1 MGTFIHGILARSLL
15 YNSKMPRFDP
25 WNNERF
31 GYPRKDSPAFQRE
44 WKPLS
49 SSGVL
54 IDSIGTGVEQTIV
67 VDPSSV
73 GVSGT
78 VYLWGLSYVAATAD
92 VQAVTVKDVNDK
104 EIITAVATQNGPY
117 FLQLSTPI
125 QITEN
130 SGLKVYSLRS
140 DAASYITPFYTTT
153 HLKYE

>member
-1 MGTFIHGILARSLL
+1 MGK
-15 YNSKMPRFDP
+15 YDP

-31 GYPRKDSPAFQRE
+31 GYPRKDAPAFQRE

-54 IDSIGTGVEQTIV
+54 LATIGTGEQTIV
-67 VDPSSV
+67 KDPSSV

-78 VYLWGLSYVAATAD
+78 IYLWGLSYVAATDTA
-92 VQAVTVKDVNDK
+92 QAVTVKDVNDK

-125 QITEN
+125 QITVN
-130 SGLKVYSLRS
+130 SGLKVKGLQSTT
-140 DAASYITPFYTTT
+140 ASYITPFYTTT
-153 HLKYE
+153 RLKYE

>member
-1 MGTFIHGILARSLL
+1 MGK
-15 YNSKMPRFDP
+15 YDP

-31 GYPRKDSPAFQRE
+31 GYPRKDAPAFQRE

-54 IDSIGTGVEQTIV
+54 LNAIGTGEQTIV
-67 VDPSSV
+67 KDPSSV

-78 VYLWGLSYVAATAD
+78 IYLWGLSFVASTDIA
-92 VQAVTVKDVNDK
+92 QAVTVKDVNDK

-125 QITEN
+125 QITVN
-130 SGLKVYSLRS
+130 SGLKVTGLQSTT
-140 DAASYITPFYTTT
+140 ASYITPFYTTT
-153 HLKYE
+153 RLKYD